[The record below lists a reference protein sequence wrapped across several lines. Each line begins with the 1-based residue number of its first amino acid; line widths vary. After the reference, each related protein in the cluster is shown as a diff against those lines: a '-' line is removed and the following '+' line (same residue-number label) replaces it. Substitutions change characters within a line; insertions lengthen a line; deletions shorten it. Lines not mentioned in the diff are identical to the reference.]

1 MMSRKRLVLVLSL
14 LVMLLGSFVFTG
26 CAQDD
31 ETDENEDII
40 NENID
45 NKDKDEDDNDV
56 EVDEDEKNDETE
68 EDEVVEE
75 VSTDTATFLG
85 RIDPHSIELRIS
97 GVQPDEAGIKAFGL
111 SDELIQSFED
121 LGIEVG
127 DEIRFTYVEGEYTNI
142 IQEISKIE
150 N

>member
-14 LVMLLGSFVFTG
+14 LVMLIGSFVFTG
-26 CAQDD
+26 CTKDD

-45 NKDKDEDDNDV
+45 NKDEDDNDL
-56 EVDEDEKNDETE
+56 EVDEDEKNDE
-68 EDEVVEE
+68 DEVVEE
-75 VSTDTATFLG
+75 VNTDTATFLG

-127 DEIRFTYVEGEYTNI
+127 DEIRFTYVEGEYTNV

>member
-14 LVMLLGSFVFTG
+14 LVMLIGSFVFTG
-26 CAQDD
+26 CAKED

-45 NKDKDEDDNDV
+45 NNDEEDNDL

-75 VSTDTATFLG
+75 VNTDTATFLG

-111 SDELIQSFED
+111 SDELINSFED

-142 IQEISKIE
+142 IQEITKIE